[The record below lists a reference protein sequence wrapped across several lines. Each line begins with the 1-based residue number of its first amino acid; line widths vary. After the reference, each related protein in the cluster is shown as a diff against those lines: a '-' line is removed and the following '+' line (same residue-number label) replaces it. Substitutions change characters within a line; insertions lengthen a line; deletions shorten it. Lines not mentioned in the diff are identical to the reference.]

1 MNNMKGLAKQ
11 ALSQGSFTIIHKGLM
26 RKIGLYETYL
36 LQYFLDLQDNS
47 FEKAFYQQQERVAE
61 EFGWSVY
68 KVAETIKELQRLELL
83 TIVKKGM
90 PAKNW
95 YLVNETQVLRFLEDL
110 SSLPPV
116 TKESEDLSFEISV
129 SSAMKAKALALL
141 NSQHKE
147 HTNLEQPKR
156 PDEVEQLVS
165 NDIVYSSRSLI
176 QDKMKLFPE
185 KKTIA
190 DSVNL

>member
-1 MNNMKGLAKQ
+1 MKGLAKQ

-47 FEKAFYQQQERVAE
+47 FEK
-61 EFGWSVY
+61 
-68 KVAETIKELQRLELL
+68 
-83 TIVKKGM
+83 GM

-110 SSLPPV
+110 SSLPLV
-116 TKESEDLSFEISV
+116 IKESEDLQFEIGI

-141 NSQHKE
+141 NTQHKE

-156 PDEVEQLVS
+156 LDEVEQLVS
-165 NDIVYSSRSLI
+165 KDIVYSSTSLI

-190 DSVNL
+190 DLVNL

>member
-1 MNNMKGLAKQ
+1 MKGLAKQ

-83 TIVKKGM
+83 IVVKKGM

-116 TKESEDLSFEISV
+116 IKESEDLSFEISI
-129 SSAMKAKALALL
+129 SSAMKAKALDLF

-156 PDEVEQLVS
+156 PEEVEQLIS
-165 NDIVYSSRSLI
+165 KDIVFSNTSLI

-190 DSVNL
+190 DLVN

>member
-1 MNNMKGLAKQ
+1 MKGLAKQ

-83 TIVKKGM
+83 TVVKKGM

-110 SSLPPV
+110 SSLPSV
-116 TKESEDLSFEISV
+116 IKESEDLSFEISI
-129 SSAMKAKALALL
+129 SSAMKAKALDLF

-156 PDEVEQLVS
+156 LDEVEQLVS
-165 NDIVYSSRSLI
+165 NDIVYSNKSLI

-185 KKTIA
+185 KKASA
-190 DSVNL
+190 DLVNL